1 MARKFKITI
10 TKKCPI
16 RCDYCFVDKNNQVM
30 DYKTAKAALDFLL
43 ENGEKGKMLLIF
55 LYGGEPLLY
64 PELMKKIIT
73 YAFSRSRKRKRNI
86 FICIGTNGMLL
97 TKKMITFFK
106 RYDIGIALS
115 LGGDKKTHDKFRHYA
130 NKKGTFDEVLLKL
143 ELLKKEMSPYR
154 YYVAYC
160 LHPEQVDR
168 LYDNFVYLHS
178 LGIRSFRIEWIYD
191 LKKKWGKREVDIAVK
206 DYIRIWKFVM
216 KSLKGDEPIYIVN
229 FMDFINSPELDE
241 GGMHCKINTMEISP
255 SGNISLSSF
264 LNSSKKNIVGNVFKG
279 LKKDLFTCQATFE
292 NINNQICHYCKN
304 RHIQDISEIVE
315 NLGMIEDE
323 FKKIS
328 ERYLTRINSLGKEGE
343 AYLANLQKYFP
354 F

>member
-10 TKKCPI
+10 TTKCPI
-16 RCDYCFVDKNNQVM
+16 KCSYCFVEKDNQVM

-43 ENGEKGKMLLIF
+43 ENGEKGKMILIF

-64 PELMKKIIT
+64 PELVEKIIE
-73 YAFSRSRKRKRNI
+73 YAFSRSQEWKRDI

-97 TKKMITFFK
+97 TKKIISFFK
-106 RYDIGIALS
+106 RYEIGIALS
-115 LGGDKKTHDKFRHYA
+115 LGGGKEAHDKFRHYS
-130 NKKGTFDEVLLKL
+130 NKKGTFDKVLPKL
-143 ELLKKEMSPYR
+143 ELLRKEMSPYR

-160 LHPEQVDR
+160 LHPEQVDN
-168 LYDNFVYLHS
+168 LYDNFIYLHS

-191 LKKKWGKREVDIAVK
+191 LRKKWGKHEVKIAVK
-206 DYIRIWKFVM
+206 NYIRIWNFVM
-216 KSLKGDEPIYIVN
+216 RSISGDKPIYLVN

-241 GGMHCKINTMEISP
+241 GGLHCKINTMEISP

-264 LNSSKKNIVGNVFKG
+264 LNSSQKNIVGNVFKG
-279 LKKDLFTCQATFE
+279 LRKDLFACGATYE
-292 NINNQICHYCKN
+292 NINNQTCHYCKN
-304 RHIQDISEIVE
+304 RHIKDISEIVE

-328 ERYLTRINSLGKEGE
+328 ERYLARINSLGKEGE
-343 AYLANLQKYFP
+343 VYLANLQKYFP